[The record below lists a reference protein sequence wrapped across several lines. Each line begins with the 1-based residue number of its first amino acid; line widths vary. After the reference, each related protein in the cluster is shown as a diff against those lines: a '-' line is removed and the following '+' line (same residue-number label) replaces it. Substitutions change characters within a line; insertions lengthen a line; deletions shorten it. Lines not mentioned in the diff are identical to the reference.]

1 MRRTT
6 HKQAADRI
14 RRLPATLP
22 KASTADILR
31 AVVEAPRTYPVRWK
45 VTVRRC
51 AAPSC
56 PREALA
62 FFVWCREC
70 APREVSRG

>member
-1 MRRTT
+1 MSAALDLRT
-6 HKQAADRI
+6 
-14 RRLPATLP
+14 
-22 KASTADILR
+22 
-31 AVVEAPRTYPVRWK
+31 VVEAPRTYPVRWE
-45 VTVRRC
+45 VTARRC

-70 APREVSRG
+70 APASVGGVR